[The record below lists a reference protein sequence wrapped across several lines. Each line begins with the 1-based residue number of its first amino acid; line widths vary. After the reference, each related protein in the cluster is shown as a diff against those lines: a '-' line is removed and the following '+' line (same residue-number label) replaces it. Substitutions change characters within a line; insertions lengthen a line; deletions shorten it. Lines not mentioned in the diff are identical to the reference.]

1 MDFQA
6 FVDNIETMTCVISVE
21 MKEDGNYGDI
31 RLVAGNKAYVQS
43 IEAAWDGPQLM
54 SNKFVPNSIYQ
65 NGYLPACD

>member
-43 IEAAWDGPQLM
+43 IEAAWDGP
-54 SNKFVPNSIYQ
+54 S
-65 NGYLPACD
+65 